1 MFAYLVGKIADI
13 SEDNLVLEVNHIG
26 YNIKIPS
33 SLHSSLPGIG
43 EEIKIHTYTCV
54 REDSF
59 QLYGFLTR
67 DDLDIFRLLITVNG
81 IGPKG
86 GLAVLSV
93 LSADDIRMA
102 VMSQDAKTIAKAPG
116 IGAKTAQRVILDLK
130 DKVSLETKVS
140 LEDTFVSRESTAY
153 VENFSGLTDTRN
165 EAVEALTALGYSA
178 TEALR
183 AVKQVE
189 NAEAMDVEAL
199 LKAALKHII

>member
-26 YNIKIPS
+26 FNIKIPS

-67 DDLDIFRLLITVNG
+67 DDLDMFRLLITVNG

-86 GLAVLSV
+86 DLPYSPC
-93 LSADDIRMA
+93 SARMISA
-102 VMSQDAKTIAKAPG
+102 WRFCPRMPKQLRRRP
-116 IGAKTAQRVILDLK
+116 
-130 DKVSLETKVS
+130 VSEP
-140 LEDTFVSRESTAY
+140 RRH
-153 VENFSGLTDTRN
+153 SG
-165 EAVEALTALGYSA
+165 SSS
-178 TEALR
+178 
-183 AVKQVE
+183 
-189 NAEAMDVEAL
+189 
-199 LKAALKHII
+199 I

>member
-13 SEDNLVLEVNHIG
+13 SEDNLVLETNHIG
-26 YNIKIPS
+26 FNIKIPS
-33 SLHSSLPGIG
+33 SLHSCLPGIG
-43 EEIKIHTYTCV
+43 EEVKIHTYTCV

-67 DDLDIFRLLITVNG
+67 DDLDMFRLLITVNG

-102 VMSQDAKTIAKAPG
+102 VLSQDAKTIAKAPG

-130 DKVSLETKVS
+130 DKVSLE
-140 LEDTFVSRESTAY
+140 DTFVSKESAAY
-153 VENFSGLTDTRN
+153 AENFTGLTDTRN

>member
-1 MFAYLVGKIADI
+1 MFAYLKGRIADV
-13 SEDNLVLEVNHIG
+13 SEDNLVLEVNSIG
-26 YNIKIPS
+26 FNIKIPS
-33 SLHSSLPGIG
+33 SLLSALPGLG

-59 QLYGFLTR
+59 QLFGFLTK
-67 DDLDIFRLLITVNG
+67 DDLDMFRLLITVNG

-102 VMSQDAKTIAKAPG
+102 VLSQDAKTIAKAPG

-130 DKVSLETKVS
+130 DKVSLE
-140 LEDTFVSRESTAY
+140 DTFVAKESVAY
-153 VENFSGLTDTRN
+153 SASLSGLTESRN

-189 NAEAMDVEAL
+189 NAENMDVEDL
-199 LKAALKHII
+199 LKAALKHIL

>member
-26 YNIKIPS
+26 FNIKIPS

-67 DDLDIFRLLITVNG
+67 DDLDMFRLLITVNG

-102 VMSQDAKTIAKAPG
+102 VLSQDAKTIAKAPG

-130 DKVSLETKVS
+130 D
-140 LEDTFVSRESTAY
+140 TFVSRESAAY
-153 VENFSGLTDTRN
+153 AENFSGLTDTRN

>member
-1 MFAYLVGKIADI
+1 MFAYLIGRIADI
-13 SEDNLVLEVNHIG
+13 SEDNLVLEVNNIG
-26 YNIKIPS
+26 FNVKIPS
-33 SLHSSLPGIG
+33 GIHGLLPGLG
-43 EEIKIHTYTCV
+43 EEVKIYTYTCV

-59 QLYGFLTR
+59 QLYGFLTK
-67 DDLDIFRLLITVNG
+67 DDLDMFRLLITVNG

-102 VMSQDAKTIAKAPG
+102 VLSQDAKTIARAPG

-130 DKVSLETKVS
+130 DKVSLE
-140 LEDTFVSRESTAY
+140 DTFVAKESAAY
-153 VENFSGLTDTRN
+153 TESLSGLTESRN

-183 AVKQVE
+183 AVKKVE
-189 NAEAMDVEAL
+189 NAESMDVGEL

>member
-26 YNIKIPS
+26 FNIKIPS

-67 DDLDIFRLLITVNG
+67 DDLDMFRLLITVNG

-102 VMSQDAKTIAKAPG
+102 VLSQDAKTIAKAPG

-130 DKVSLETKVS
+130 D
-140 LEDTFVSRESTAY
+140 
-153 VENFSGLTDTRN
+153 
-165 EAVEALTALGYSA
+165 
-178 TEALR
+178 
-183 AVKQVE
+183 
-189 NAEAMDVEAL
+189 
-199 LKAALKHII
+199 

>member
-33 SLHSSLPGIG
+33 SLHSSLPEIG

-130 DKVSLETKVS
+130 DKVSLE
-140 LEDTFVSRESTAY
+140 DTFVSRESTAY

>member
-26 YNIKIPS
+26 FNIKIPS

-67 DDLDIFRLLITVNG
+67 DDLDMFRLLITVNG

-102 VMSQDAKTIAKAPG
+102 VLSQDAKTIAKAPG

-130 DKVSLETKVS
+130 DKVSLE
-140 LEDTFVSRESTAY
+140 DTAY
-153 VENFSGLTDTRN
+153 AENFSGLTDTRN

>member
-33 SLHSSLPGIG
+33 SLHSSLPGIR

-130 DKVSLETKVS
+130 DKVSLE
-140 LEDTFVSRESTAY
+140 DTFVSRESTAY